1 MFTNEFKKVILNTLC
16 GNTSG
21 SSAYLALSQTMPNVE
36 GGGVTEPVGG
46 GYERALLGVT
56 SSSGGGTS
64 THNMGN
70 ITFDPT
76 TGKTT
81 ITNTNEIHFKETTTS
96 WGSLPYFAI
105 YSSAS
110 GGTPKYVGQ
119 LTTTLTP
126 VANNVVIIRVGDI
139 KISVE

>member
-1 MFTNEFKKVILNTLC
+1 MFTNDFKKVILNTLC

-21 SSAYLALSQTMPNVE
+21 SAAYLALSQTMPNVE

-56 SSSGGGTS
+56 SSSGGPS
-64 THNMGN
+64 TRNMGD
-70 ITFDPT
+70 ITFDPN

-81 ITNTNEIHFKETTTS
+81 ITNINEIHFKETTS
-96 WGSLPYFAI
+96 PWGSLPYFAI
-105 YSSAS
+105 YPSSS
-110 GGTPKYVGQ
+110 GGVPRYVGQ

-126 VANNVVIIRVGDI
+126 MANNVVIIRVGDI
-139 KISVE
+139 KITVE